1 MSFTFERSLDPSYYI
16 VQLLPL
22 TSCILECKFK
32 AIGRRG
38 FAITTTYD
46 KGEGS
51 RLDGVCRKAV
61 ILGGNSI
68 RRRLKMRVL

>member
-51 RLDGVCRKAV
+51 RLDGLV
-61 ILGGNSI
+61 SI
-68 RRRLKMRVL
+68 SPFVAIVSMKQ